1 VPYCRAVKQK
11 KSDRASQLPGHAYL
25 RNKARVKGRKDA
37 VVVAKQLTE
46 QRAAEDIGVHT
57 RPAVIDEWT

>member
-1 VPYCRAVKQK
+1 MPYCRAVKQE

-25 RNKARVKGRKDA
+25 RNKARLKGREDA

-46 QRAAEDIGVHT
+46 QRAAEDVGVHT
-57 RPAVIDEWT
+57 